1 MRAATLYAAA
11 LGAIVVLGIGAGVVH
26 NGSLT
31 DMQRAH
37 RDGERSADLKRIA
50 VLVSGQWRQRQELP
64 QTLGDLA
71 GGNPWRDPQTGE
83 PYDYQIVDAEPGSY
97 RLCAVF
103 ETEQHDRDST
113 PIVAYSGERYS
124 FHDAGHYCFLEKK

>member
-11 LGAIVVLGIGAGVVH
+11 LGAIVVIGIGAGVVH

-37 RDGERSADLKRIA
+37 RDGERLSDLQRIA
-50 VLVSGQWRQRQELP
+50 VLVSGHWRQRQELP

-71 GGNPWRDPQTGE
+71 GGNPWRDPKTGE
-83 PYDYQIVDAEPGSY
+83 PYDYQIVDAQSGSY
-97 RLCAVF
+97 RLGAVF
-103 ETEQHDRDST
+103 ETEQHDRDSA
-113 PIVAYSGERYS
+113 PIVGYWGETHS
-124 FHDAGHYCFLEKK
+124 LHDAGHYCFLEKK